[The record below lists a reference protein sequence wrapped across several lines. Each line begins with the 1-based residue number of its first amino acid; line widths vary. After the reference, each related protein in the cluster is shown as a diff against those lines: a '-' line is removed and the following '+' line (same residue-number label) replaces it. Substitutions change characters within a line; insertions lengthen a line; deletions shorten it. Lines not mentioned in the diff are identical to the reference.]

1 MAPSYRG
8 AATTRACAG
17 YTALMA
23 FLPQKIEELQDAA
36 ARVACDVLA
45 MEAQAVDHDALWP
58 ARSLQAV
65 REAGQLGLHV
75 PRRLGGLEEGMLAL
89 VAVTEALA
97 RECPSTALCY
107 GMHCVATAVLAAKST
122 PHHEERY
129 LRPIAEG
136 RHFTSLALSE
146 AGTGLHF
153 YWPQTHLTRDGHSY
167 VLNGTKQFVT
177 SAGFADSYVVTTSS
191 AHPASGEAGEFSAL
205 VVEANTPGT
214 TWEGEWRGLGMRG
227 NASKALRLEDVRVP
241 VEQLLGSEGDEV
253 WYVFEVVAP
262 YFLMAMSAVYLGI
275 GGAALEAAMS
285 DARAREHTHTGQ
297 TLSAEPI
304 VQYRMADLW
313 LRDQQTRQLVYEAA
327 RLADMGDPS
336 TLPMLLASKTVAAS
350 AAVDIANG
358 ALDLGG
364 GRAYRDNGRLAQL
377 LRDARAGHVMAPTT
391 DLLKVWLGRS
401 ILNVPLL

>member
-1 MAPSYRG
+1 MSFFPAH
-8 AATTRACAG
+8 
-17 YTALMA
+17 
-23 FLPQKIEELQDAA
+23 IEGLQAAA
-36 ARVACDVLA
+36 ARAAREVLA
-45 MEAQAVDHDALWP
+45 VEAPGVDRDAAWP

-65 REAGQLGLHV
+65 RDAGLLGLHV

-107 GMHCVATAVLAAKST
+107 GMHCVATAVLAAKAT
-122 PHHEERY
+122 PIHEERY
-129 LRPIAEG
+129 LKPIAEG

-153 YWPQTHLTRDGHSY
+153 YWPQTHLTRDGDAY
-167 VLNGTKQFVT
+167 IVNGTKQFVT

-205 VVEANTPGT
+205 IVEADTPGT
-214 TWEGEWRGLGMRG
+214 SWDGDWQGLGMRG
-227 NASKALRLEDVRVP
+227 NASKALRLDDVRVP
-241 VEQLLGSEGDEV
+241 VAQLLGREGDEV

-275 GGAALEAAMS
+275 GAAALEAAMS
-285 DARAREHTHTGQ
+285 DARGREHSHTGQ
-297 TLSAEPI
+297 TLAAEPI

-313 LRDQQTRQLVYEAA
+313 LRDQQTRHLVYEAA
-327 RLADMGDPS
+327 RLADMGDSS
-336 TLPMLLASKTVAAS
+336 TLPMLLASKAAAAS
-350 AAVDIANG
+350 AAVEIANG

-364 GRAYRDNGRLAQL
+364 GRAYRENGRLAQM

-401 ILNVPLL
+401 ILDVPLL

>member
-1 MAPSYRG
+1 MSN
-8 AATTRACAG
+8 
-17 YTALMA
+17 
-23 FLPQKIEELQDAA
+23 LPESIESLQHAA
-36 ARVACDVLA
+36 ALVAREVLA
-45 MEAQAVDHDALWP
+45 VHAPTVDREASWP
-58 ARSLQAV
+58 ERSLRAV
-65 REAGQLGLHV
+65 GDAGLLGLHV

-89 VAVTEALA
+89 VVVTEALA

-107 GMHCVATAVLAAKST
+107 GMHCVATAVLAAKAT
-122 PHHEERY
+122 PDHEDRY
-129 LRPIAEG
+129 LLPIAEG

-153 YWPQTHLTRDGHSY
+153 YWPQTHLKRDGDWY
-167 VLNGTKQFVT
+167 VVSGTKQFVT
-177 SAGFADSYVVTTSS
+177 SAGFANSYVVTTSS

-205 VVEANTPGT
+205 IVEAGRAGAV
-214 TWEGEWRGLGMRG
+214 WEGEWQGLGMRG
-227 NASKALRLEDVRVP
+227 NASKALRLIDVRVP
-241 VEQLLGSEGDEV
+241 VTQLLGKEGDEV
-253 WYVFEVVAP
+253 WYVFEVIAP

-275 GGAALEAAMS
+275 ASAALELALS
-285 DARAREHTHTGQ
+285 DARGREYAHTGQ
-297 TLSAEPI
+297 TLSAEPV

-313 LRDQQTRQLVYEAA
+313 LRDQQARQLVYEAA

-336 TLPMLLASKTVAAS
+336 TLAMLLGSKTVAAT

-364 GRAYRDNGRLAQL
+364 GRAYRENGRLAQL

-401 ILNVPLL
+401 ILDVPLL

>member
-1 MAPSYRG
+1 MP
-8 AATTRACAG
+8 
-17 YTALMA
+17 L
-23 FLPQKIEELQDAA
+23 LPESIEGLQDTAT
-36 ARVACDVLA
+36 RVAREVLA
-45 MEAQAVDHDALWP
+45 VEAEAVD
-58 ARSLQAV
+58 
-65 REAGQLGLHV
+65 REAVWPQRGLRAIGDAGLLGLHV

-89 VAVTEALA
+89 VVVTEALA

-122 PHHEERY
+122 ARHEEQY

-153 YWPQTHLTRDGHSY
+153 YWPLTHLRRDGDCY
-167 VLNGTKQFVT
+167 VVNGTKQFVT

-191 AHPASGEAGEFSAL
+191 AHPGSGEAGEFSAL
-205 VVEANTPGT
+205 IVDSGAPGAV
-214 TWEGEWRGLGMRG
+214 WEGEWQGLGMRG
-227 NASKALRLEDVRVP
+227 NASKALRLTDVRVP
-241 VEQLLGSEGDEV
+241 MAQLLGKEGDEV
-253 WYVFEVVAP
+253 WYVFEVIAP

-275 GGAALEAAMS
+275 AAAALELAVA
-285 DARAREHTHTGQ
+285 DARGREYAHTGQ
-297 TLSAEPI
+297 TLSAEPV
-304 VQYRMADLW
+304 VQFRMADLW
-313 LRDQQTRQLVYEAA
+313 LRDQQARQLVYEAA
-327 RLADMGDPS
+327 RLADLGDPT
-336 TLPMLLASKTVAAS
+336 TLCMLLGSKTVAAT

-364 GRAYRDNGRLAQL
+364 GRAYRENGRLARL
-377 LRDARAGHVMAPTT
+377 LRDGRAGHVMAPTT